1 MNKRFLC
8 VLSALLV
15 AVGLFMLYQP
25 SKGEDSA
32 ILSENYEA
40 VLQEDGIYGRCDGAS
55 NTCMVRCTNCRT
67 SFEAVGQTGN
77 VIKAHGTCPVCGY
90 YINIQ

>member
-1 MNKRFLC
+1 
-8 VLSALLV
+8 
-15 AVGLFMLYQP
+15 MLYQP

-55 NTCMVRCTNCRT
+55 NDYSRV
-67 SFEAVGQTGN
+67 N
-77 VIKAHGTCPVCGY
+77 VPSIA
-90 YINIQ
+90 I